1 MDTTNEKRLESQ
13 IQDILEAI
21 DVTELFIE
29 GMNFADFSQ
38 DQKTIFAVERSM
50 GIVGITAK
58 RLPTDFIDRYREIDW
73 RNITGLGDK
82 LTFGIFEVDLSV
94 LWNVTQED
102 MPKLK
107 KLIMSLVNSDS

>member
-1 MDTTNEKRLESQ
+1 MDATNEKRLESQ

-21 DVTELFIE
+21 DVTELFID
-29 GMNFADFSQ
+29 GLSFADFSK

-50 GIVGITAK
+50 GIIGITAK
-58 RLPTDFIDRYREIDW
+58 RLPTDFIDRYSEIDW

-94 LWNVTQED
+94 LWNTTQQD

-107 KLIMSLVNSDS
+107 QLMLSLVSSNG